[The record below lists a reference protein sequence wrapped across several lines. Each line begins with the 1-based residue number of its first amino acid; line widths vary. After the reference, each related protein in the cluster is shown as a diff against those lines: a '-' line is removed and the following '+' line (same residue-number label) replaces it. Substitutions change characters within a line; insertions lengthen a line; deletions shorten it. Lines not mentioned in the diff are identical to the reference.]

1 MPVDEHL
8 KDIHA
13 AVHQLAAHLAATQN
27 RLITAESCTG
37 GLLASVLTDV
47 PGASQWYEG
56 GYVTYQLTAKQ
67 QMLEISAD
75 TLAEHGAVS
84 QVVAQKMAQQALA
97 HSHAQLSIATTGL
110 AGPEGDGTATR
121 VGTLWIGWAQQT
133 PQGKWADTECF
144 HLELPRLEFRKR
156 AVVLALQGLLN
167 RVGSSHTV
175 S

>member
-1 MPVDEHL
+1 MSSDEPL
-8 KDIHA
+8 ADIQT
-13 AVHQLAAHLAATQN
+13 AVHHLAARLAATQR

-67 QMLEISAD
+67 QMLEISAE

-84 QVVAQKMAQQALA
+84 QIVAQQMALQALA

-110 AGPEGDGTATR
+110 AGPEGDGTLTP
-121 VGTLWIGWAQQT
+121 VGTLWIGWAQHSHQHT
-133 PQGKWADTECF
+133 QVDTECF
-144 HLELPRLEFRKR
+144 QLDLPRLAFREQ
-156 AVVLALQGLLN
+156 AVVLALQGLLS
-167 RVGSSHTV
+167 RMTQ
-175 S
+175 